1 VDSTRLGQLARSYE
15 LVDEEQ
21 LARCLELQATVGPP
35 RHLGEILIEE
45 KVLSAETLSR
55 LLSSQ
60 RKEIERQGA
69 GARLETTQI
78 AERLA
83 PGAGVRPFLEV
94 LEVLE
99 ELEGEELH
107 LVAGS
112 RPAVR
117 VHGALKSVRPEV
129 LSREEAT
136 RLVSEFLEREEDA
149 ASFAAE
155 QSARLIYAPEDLA
168 RYRVNLLTQSRGPS
182 AVVCRIVTRLPKLAE
197 LGLPPAVKEVAR
209 LRSGL
214 ILVTGPRASGKS
226 TTQAALIELI
236 NDQRRSHVVCLEERA
251 EFVHE
256 SRHSLVTQIEV
267 DPTRWD
273 QALHS
278 ALRLDPDVIVV
289 GDLDSPSRL
298 ATALRGAETGHLVLG
313 TLSTTRAEQTL
324 LALIRG
330 CGLERRD
337 QVCSSLAEL
346 LRLVVCQQLIPSLD
360 GERLVLATEVL
371 RNTPAIANM
380 IREQRFHQLTNVMQ
394 TSRDVGMSTLD
405 DALFRLARTQ
415 QISAGDALARAG
427 DPERLF
433 LRLRTQGSN
442 Q

>member
-1 VDSTRLGQLARSYE
+1 MDSTRLGQLARSYE
-15 LVDEEQ
+15 LLEEEE
-21 LARCLELQATVGPP
+21 LERCLELQATVAPP

-45 KVLSAETLSR
+45 KVLSPETLKR
-55 LLSSQ
+55 LLSAQ
-60 RKEIERQGA
+60 RKEIERQGS
-69 GARLETTQI
+69 GPRLETTQI
-78 AERLA
+78 AERVG
-83 PGAGVRPFLEV
+83 PGAGLRPFLEI
-94 LEVLE
+94 LE
-99 ELEGEELH
+99 EAKGEELH
-107 LVAGS
+107 LAAGS
-112 RPAVR
+112 RPAIR
-117 VHGALKSVRPEV
+117 VHGALQSLRPEP
-129 LSREEAT
+129 LSTEEAT
-136 RLVSEFLEREEDA
+136 RLIGEFIEREEDA
-149 ASFAAE
+149 QAFASE
-155 QSARLIYAPEDLA
+155 RSARLIYAPADLG
-168 RYRVNLLTQSRGPS
+168 RYRVNLLTQSRGPG
-182 AVVCRIVTRLPKLAE
+182 AVVCRIVTDLPKLE
-197 LGLPPAVKEVAR
+197 VLGLPAPVKEVAR

-214 ILVTGPRASGKS
+214 VLVTGPRASGKS
-226 TTQAALIELI
+226 TTLAAMIELI
-236 NDQRRSHVVCLEERA
+236 NDRRRAHVVCLEETV

-267 DPTRWD
+267 EPSGWD
-273 QALHS
+273 QALHA

-313 TLSTTRAEQTL
+313 TLSTARAEQTL

-330 CGLERRD
+330 CGLDRRD

-346 LRLVVCQQLIPSLD
+346 LRLVICQQLIPDLE

-394 TSRDVGMSTLD
+394 TSRELGMSTLD
-405 DALFRLARTQ
+405 DGLFRLVITR

-433 LRLRTQGSN
+433 LRLQTQGGKT